1 MFQINLSVPQS
12 KWKKDG
18 RTLTKSI
25 KYNFS
30 PAGSLFIANVNEID
44 AGRYEC
50 TVTNEMGRA
59 TASCVITVRWVCIR
73 FWSQSPKNS
82 PEARIK
88 MKNLWSHLTRRKRED
103 LAPGDKFVRVAF
115 SEASS
120 EVDAAINQTVASL
133 FSPDAGGSSPKNH
146 GDLFRIVRFPTGPA
160 RELARASEI
169 YERTL
174 VNIRKHIN
182 AGKNLTTNMTDNFE
196 YDDLNTLSTEYLELL
211 AQLSD
216 CTAHRVN
223 PNCTDM
229 CYHNKYRTIDGSCNN
244 LQHPLWGS
252 SLSAFRR

>member
-1 MFQINLSVPQS
+1 M
-12 KWKKDG
+12 
-18 RTLTKSI
+18 
-25 KYNFS
+25 
-30 PAGSLFIANVNEID
+30 
-44 AGRYEC
+44 
-50 TVTNEMGRA
+50 
-59 TASCVITVRWVCIR
+59 
-73 FWSQSPKNS
+73 
-82 PEARIK
+82 
-88 MKNLWSHLTRRKRED
+88 
-103 LAPGDKFVRVAF
+103 APGDKFVRVAF

-133 FSPDAGGSSPKNH
+133 FSPAAGGSTPKNH

-196 YDDLNTLSTEYLELL
+196 YDDLNTLSSEYLELL